1 MAKVVQIDG
10 VGRLITKLKAM
21 IAKAKRENVTYRVG
35 FTASYAIYV
44 HEDMTARHA
53 AGTRAKFLE
62 EPARGK
68 QHEMRTIVKESMR
81 RGLTLS
87 QAVHAA
93 ALYLIGEAMEIVP
106 VKTGNLRGSW
116 FVRRE

>member
-21 IAKAKRENVTYRVG
+21 IAKARRENVTYIVG
-35 FTASYAIYV
+35 FTAAYAIYV

-53 AGTRAKFLE
+53 AGTRAKYLE

-68 QHEMRTIVKESMR
+68 QHEMRTIVKEGMR

-87 QAVHAA
+87 QAILQA
-93 ALYLIGEAMEIVP
+93 ALYLLGEAQSIVP
-106 VKTGNLRGSW
+106 VDTGNLRASG